1 MNPKPPLWWRFSAI
15 LAGMVLL
22 FWLSI
27 EDQSELPALLMST
40 LVVILVTLR
49 YMIVGMRFRSL
60 SWRAYLLVGM
70 IAGLAVPLIA
80 LSLMTLKIG
89 IHGHGVPDYSLQQYI
104 NVVYTIPGW
113 IVGGGLIASGAAL
126 YQRS

>member
-1 MNPKPPLWWRFSAI
+1 MNFKPPIWWRFSAI

-40 LVVILVTLR
+40 LVAVLVAILYMVVGRR
-49 YMIVGMRFRSL
+49 YTSL
-60 SWRAYLLVGM
+60 SVRAYLLVGM
-70 IAGLAVPLIA
+70 IAGLAVPLVA
-80 LSLMTLKIG
+80 LALMTLKIG
-89 IHGHGVPDYSLQQYI
+89 IHGHGVPDYSVQQYI
-104 NVVYTIPGW
+104 HVVYTIPGW
-113 IVGGGLIASGAAL
+113 ILGGALIAGGAAL